1 MPVFAALVGDTP
13 NTLPQMETIAKNVF
27 GVVTS
32 LAGIA
37 VFVMFAVGAFQV
49 LTAGNNK
56 ENAQKA
62 WATFTYAA
70 IGAAGII
77 LVWLTFLFLKEF
89 TGLDLLIFNVCITG
103 SGDFCQ

>member
-1 MPVFAALVGDTP
+1 MPVFAALVGDAP
-13 NTLPQMETIAKNVF
+13 NTLPQIETIAKNVF
-27 GVVTS
+27 GVATS

-37 VFVMFAVGAFQV
+37 VFVMFVVGSFQV
-49 LTAGNNK
+49 LTAGANK

-89 TGLDLLIFNVCITG
+89 TGLDLFKFSICITG
-103 SGDFCQ
+103 KGDFCQ